1 MDLSLDANILD
12 QLNTTEAKAL
22 HEISDSLSAC
32 GVGRIVNLPQIIV
45 VGDQSAGKS
54 SVLEAISH
62 VRFPV
67 QGNLCTRFATELIFR
82 RANATRIDVSVRFAD
97 NSKAPKRFQR
107 SGFREDDLGD
117 IITEAKECMGFGKAG
132 MEFSKDVLRLEIEG
146 PKMYPLSLVDLP
158 GFYQVE
164 TENQSLNG
172 KETVA
177 ELVESYMRQKNSII
191 LVVIT
196 ANINL
201 ANHTALQK
209 AKDIDPE
216 RRRTIGVIT
225 KPDLTRPGY
234 DGEREYVKVAKN
246 QEAAHKLQLGWHVLR
261 NRAEDESSLEARDQI
276 EDAFFQK
283 GAWATIPSEN
293 RGIVSLRKKLSHVLY
308 SHIRNSLPGVVQ
320 DIEDT
325 LRERQ
330 EELERLGKSR
340 STQEDLRSF
349 LLGISSDFQRLAR
362 DGIYGRYND
371 EFFGGLQD
379 DHRKFRAQLRNF
391 SRAFDHIIRTKGS
404 TQVIVSADD
413 SDAAEDNVPEYLAE
427 FLKRYPYNPPQ
438 PKKITAKELGK
449 ELEKKAAANQ
459 GLEFPGT
466 PNKDLAM
473 QLFKQ
478 QAAPWRDIAESHV
491 KLVTTFAKI
500 FVDQVFEHIVGSPGT
515 NRTTEAILS
524 TCVDPFFD
532 EKEKVL
538 QEKVDELLKPYV
550 QGYALPLDLEFYG
563 TLLHMSGKRLEGRVS
578 SVLKEKYPHLYDDK
592 PATAA
597 DAGRKIDAKIIAEDI
612 SKEEVLG
619 NGEFGTSRVIDMM
632 LAYYEMSLRTFTD
645 NVINLAVESCLVY
658 DIPDILAPT
667 TVDRMSKERLEE
679 LAGESNDTVS
689 RRRIL
694 EDELEALRKG
704 LAQCR
709 RYRPREVTAFPLPA
723 RDPVNK
729 KKSESVEKTS
739 VEPTVA
745 QPVVSGQTSMATTV
759 EANPPAI
766 APTPEPLKTVE
777 KSIVPAAPAAPAA
790 PVTAEPAPPTV
801 AVQAAPIQA
810 SAPAQQANAPPP
822 PQKAV
827 QEAPASQQP
836 AFPASQPQ
844 TVHQAVPQTVVASR
858 PQSQAA
864 PATNPVSGIFGSS
877 KSNTTTGFSNMPS
890 SQALGA
896 SPSKREPTMTPQPN
910 RSGGL
915 FNNIKAPEKSLFGQ
929 VNVSSVPSNPFGG
942 GFGGFG
948 QQASRPP
955 TGGLFGAPPQN

>member
-1 MDLSLDANILD
+1 MDVSLDANILD

-82 RANATRIDVSVRFAD
+82 RANETRIDVSVRFAD
-97 NSKAPKRFQR
+97 KSKAPKRFQR

-117 IITEAKECMGFGKAG
+117 IITEAKECMGFSKAG

-158 GFYQVE
+158 GFYQVV

-172 KETVA
+172 KETVNQ
-177 ELVESYMRQKNSII
+177 LVESYMRQKNSII

-196 ANINL
+196 ANNNL

-234 DGEREYVKVAKN
+234 DGEKEYIKVAKN

-261 NRAEDESSLEARDQI
+261 NRAEDENSLEARDQI

-283 GAWATIPSEN
+283 GAWSTIPSEN

-320 DIEDT
+320 DIEET

-340 STQEDLRSF
+340 TTQEDLRSF
-349 LLGISSDFQRLAR
+349 LLTIASDFQRLAR

-391 SRAFDHIIRTKGS
+391 SRAFDHILQTRGS
-404 TQVIVSADD
+404 TQTIISAND
-413 SDAAEDNVPEYLAE
+413 SDSDDDNIPGYLEE

-449 ELEKKAAANQ
+449 ELEKQAAANQ

-478 QAAPWRDIAESHV
+478 QAAPWRGIAESHV
-491 KLVTTFAKI
+491 RLVTTVAKA
-500 FVDQVFEHIVGSPGT
+500 FVDQVFEYVVGSPRT

-532 EKEKVL
+532 EKEMKL
-538 QEKVDELLKPYV
+538 QEKINELLRPYV
-550 QGYALPLDLEFYG
+550 QGYALPLDLEFYQ
-563 TLLHMSGKRLEGRVS
+563 TLSKMSSKRLESRI
-578 SVLKEKYPHLYDDK
+578 SVVLQDKYPHLYEDK
-592 PATAA
+592 PATTV
-597 DAGRKIDAKIIAEDI
+597 DASSKIDVKTIAEDI
-612 SKEEVLG
+612 NKEEGLED
-619 NGEFGTSRVIDMM
+619 GEFGTNKVIDMM
-632 LAYYEMSLRTFTD
+632 LAYYEVRGFQVFIM
-645 NVINLAVESCLVY
+645 AVY
-658 DIPDILAPT
+658 
-667 TVDRMSKERLEE
+667 
-679 LAGESNDTVS
+679 
-689 RRRIL
+689 
-694 EDELEALRKG
+694 
-704 LAQCR
+704 
-709 RYRPREVTAFPLPA
+709 
-723 RDPVNK
+723 
-729 KKSESVEKTS
+729 
-739 VEPTVA
+739 
-745 QPVVSGQTSMATTV
+745 
-759 EANPPAI
+759 
-766 APTPEPLKTVE
+766 
-777 KSIVPAAPAAPAA
+777 
-790 PVTAEPAPPTV
+790 
-801 AVQAAPIQA
+801 
-810 SAPAQQANAPPP
+810 
-822 PQKAV
+822 
-827 QEAPASQQP
+827 
-836 AFPASQPQ
+836 
-844 TVHQAVPQTVVASR
+844 
-858 PQSQAA
+858 
-864 PATNPVSGIFGSS
+864 
-877 KSNTTTGFSNMPS
+877 
-890 SQALGA
+890 
-896 SPSKREPTMTPQPN
+896 
-910 RSGGL
+910 
-915 FNNIKAPEKSLFGQ
+915 
-929 VNVSSVPSNPFGG
+929 
-942 GFGGFG
+942 
-948 QQASRPP
+948 
-955 TGGLFGAPPQN
+955 